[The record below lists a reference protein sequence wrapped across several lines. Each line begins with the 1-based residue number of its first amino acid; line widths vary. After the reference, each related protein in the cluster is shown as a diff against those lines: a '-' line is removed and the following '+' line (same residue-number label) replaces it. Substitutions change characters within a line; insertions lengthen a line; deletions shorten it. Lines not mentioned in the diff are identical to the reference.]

1 MSRNYKLFSIL
12 TLLIFISWNTI
23 QAQDLLVRRPAL
35 SPDGQTIAFSW
46 QGDIFTVAAT
56 GGDAKRLTIHE
67 SYEGT
72 PVWSKDGQTIAFTSA
87 RNGNSDIYTISKNGG
102 NLKRLTHHSTS
113 DYNMSMDDKGNIY
126 FSTRRAFA
134 TVDRENEIYVLKAGE
149 QTPTRALD
157 AVAQKAA
164 ISPNG
169 RFVALERGYCRI
181 AREAYRGSA
190 NRDIWMYDNQTKQYF
205 SITTDEGQDVSP
217 VWAGNSKLFYLS
229 AKSGR
234 YNLYS
239 TSIDGN
245 GKATGE
251 TTQIT
256 KFKKDGIR
264 HFSLSANGETV
275 VFTQGGSIYSQA
287 TSGGKAKKINI
298 TVGEDYR
305 FDPVE
310 HKTLRTG
317 VNGFDVSPNGKY
329 IVYEINGEIFVAEAD
344 KEKTRTVNVS
354 NHSYR
359 DREAIWLN
367 DTTIIFSSDRAGNYD
382 LYLARSSDK
391 NQTNIFKSFKH
402 EVVRITNTPTDERW
416 VEIAP
421 NGKKLVFDR
430 GVGDLVM
437 MQIDTNGTLVK
448 EKTIVKGWSNIRNTT
463 WSPDSRYLAYSK
475 SDLNF
480 NSEVYIHTVDGS
492 REPVNVSMHPRGD
505 YSPVWS
511 RDGSK
516 LGFTSIRN
524 NGDAD
529 VWFAWLK
536 KSDWEKTQA
545 DWDFDE
551 DEEPKSKKGKK
562 GDKKKGNVKP
572 MQIDF
577 DGLHERLTQ
586 VTYMPGDENN
596 VEISA
601 DGETF
606 YFSSNRGGATGS
618 DFNSVKWNGKE
629 MKTVLPKQRIYGV
642 SLSKDG
648 KHLFY
653 FKSGKVNKLP
663 VKGKKPETFGFTAK
677 MDVDHLAVRTQVFDE
692 AWRVLKDGFYD
703 PNFHGQN
710 WDALRSKYRPIALAA
725 STKQDFQTIYNEML
739 GQLNASHMG
748 LYVRDLPE
756 KTQDERTGLL
766 GIEVEQASNG
776 VKVKTVIPNTPAD
789 KSQSK
794 LNVGDVITSIN
805 GKSTTGNNFSSLL
818 IGTRK
823 ERTLLEVT
831 STSGEKREVIIRPTS
846 SIRTDLYKAWVA
858 ERKALTEKYSN
869 GKLGYIHI
877 QGMNWTSFERFER
890 ELMAAGVGKEGIVI
904 DVRYNG
910 GGWTTDMMMA
920 VLNVQQHSYTVP
932 RGATDNLKKDN
943 QKFREYYPY
952 GERLP
957 LSAWTKPAISL
968 CNEFSYSN
976 AEIFSHAFKTLDRGT
991 LVGKTTFGAV
1001 ISTGGTGLM
1010 DGSFVRRPFRA
1021 WYVKA
1026 TGENMEKVGAVPDI
1040 ELENSINY
1048 RANMTDEQLQKA
1060 VETLLSEMK

>member
-1 MSRNYKLFSIL
+1 MNRNYKLFNIL
-12 TLLIFISWNTI
+12 ILLIFISWNTL

-46 QGDIFTVAAT
+46 QGDIFTVAAN

-72 PVWSKDGQTIAFTSA
+72 PVWSSDGQRIAFTSA

-102 NLKRLTHHSTS
+102 NLKRMTHHSTA
-113 DYNMSMDDKGNIY
+113 DYNPSMDEKGNIY

-149 QTPTRALD
+149 HTPTRAID
-157 AVAQKAA
+157 AVAQQGVV
-164 ISPNG
+164 SPNG
-169 RFVALERGYCRI
+169 RFIALERGYCRV

-190 NRDIWMYDNQTKQYF
+190 NRDIWMYDTQTKKYHA
-205 SITTDEGQDVSP
+205 ITTDEGQDVSP
-217 VWAGNSKLFYLS
+217 VWAGNNQLFYLS

-239 TSIDGN
+239 TSIDAN
-245 GKATGE
+245 GKATGD
-251 TTQIT
+251 TKQIT

-264 HFSLSANGETV
+264 HFSVSADGKTV
-275 VFTQGGSIYSQA
+275 VFTQGGSIYAQA
-287 TSGGKAKKINI
+287 TSGGTAKKINI
-298 TVGEDYR
+298 TVGADYR

-310 HKTLRTG
+310 HKTFRSG

-329 IVYEINGEIFVAEAD
+329 IVYEIHGEIFVAEAD
-344 KEKTRTVNVS
+344 KEKTRTVNIS

-359 DREAIWLN
+359 DREASWLN
-367 DTTIIFSSDRAGNYD
+367 DTTIIFSSDRGGSYD
-382 LYLARSSDK
+382 IYLARSADK
-391 NQTNIFKSFKH
+391 DETNIFKSFKH
-402 EVVRITNTPTDERW
+402 EVVRITNTPEDDRYVT
-416 VEIAP
+416 VAP
-421 NGKKLVFDR
+421 DGKKLVFDR

-437 MQIDTNGTLVK
+437 MEIDTNGRLVN
-448 EKTIVKGWSNIRNTT
+448 EKTIVTGWANIGGAT

-475 SDLNF
+475 DDLNF
-480 NSEVYIHTVDGS
+480 NTEVYIHPIDGS

-505 YSPVWS
+505 YSAVWS
-511 RDGSK
+511 PDGSK
-516 LGFTSIRN
+516 LGFMSIRN
-524 NGDAD
+524 NGDSD

-545 DWDFDE
+545 DWDFEE
-551 DEEPKSKKGKK
+551 DEEQPKSKKN
-562 GDKKKGNVKP
+562 DKKKDEVEP
-572 MQIDF
+572 IQIDF

-586 VTYMPGDENN
+586 VTFMPGDESNLA
-596 VEISA
+596 ISK

-606 YFSSNRGGATGS
+606 YFSSNLGGATGS
-618 DFNSVKWNGKE
+618 DFNSVKWNGKD
-629 MKTVLPKQRIYGV
+629 MKTILPKQRIYGV

-653 FKSGKVNKLP
+653 FNRGKVNKLP
-663 VKGKKPETFGFTAK
+663 VEGKKAETFDFTAK
-677 MDVDHLAVRTQVFDE
+677 MDIDHLAERTQIFDE
-692 AWRVLKDGFYD
+692 AWRILKDGFYD
-703 PNFHGQN
+703 PNFHGQDWN
-710 WDALRSKYRPIALAA
+710 ALRDKYRPIALAA
-725 STKQDFQTIYNEML
+725 STKQDFQLIYNEML

-748 LYVRDLPE
+748 LYVGELPE
-756 KTQDERTGLL
+756 ETQTELTGLL

-776 VKVKTVIPNTPAD
+776 VKVRTIVPNTPAD
-789 KSQSK
+789 KTQSK
-794 LNVGDVITSIN
+794 LNVGDIITSVN
-805 GKSTTGNNFSSLL
+805 GKSAASNNFSSLL
-818 IGTRK
+818 IGTRN
-823 ERTLLEVT
+823 ERTLLEVM
-831 STSGEKREVIIRPTS
+831 SASGEKREVVIRPTS
-846 SIRTDLYKAWVA
+846 SLRDELYKAWVA

-877 QGMNWTSFERFER
+877 QGMNWPSFERFER
-890 ELMAAGVGKEGIVI
+890 ELMASGMNKEGIVI

-910 GGWTTDMMMA
+910 GGWTTDMLMA
-920 VLNVQQHSYTVP
+920 VLNVQQHAYTVP
-932 RGATDNLKKDN
+932 RGAATNLEKQHKN
-943 QKFREYYPY
+943 FSEYYPY

-976 AEIFSHAFKTLDRGT
+976 AEIYSHAFKTLNRGT

-1001 ISTGGTGLM
+1001 ISTGGDGLM

-1026 TGENMEKVGAVPDI
+1026 TGENMEFVGAVPDI

-1048 RANMTDEQLQKA
+1048 RANNTDEQLQKA
-1060 VETLLSEMK
+1060 VEQLLSEMK